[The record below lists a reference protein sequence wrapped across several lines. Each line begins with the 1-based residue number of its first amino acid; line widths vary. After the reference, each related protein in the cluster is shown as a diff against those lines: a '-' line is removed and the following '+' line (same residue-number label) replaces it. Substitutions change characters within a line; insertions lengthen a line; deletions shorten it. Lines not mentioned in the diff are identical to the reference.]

1 MLKILLGSQ
10 IGILSI
16 ITVVGALA
24 VVLGF
29 SFWMYRKS
37 LNKGD

>member
-1 MLKILLGSQ
+1 MLKVLFGSST
-10 IGILSI
+10 GVLSM
-16 ITVVGALA
+16 ITVAGALI

-37 LNKGD
+37 LKKGG

>member
-1 MLKILLGSQ
+1 VLKILLGSQ

>member
-1 MLKILLGSQ
+1 MLKVLFGSQ
-10 IGILSI
+10 TGILSI
-16 ITVVGALA
+16 ITVLGALA

-37 LNKGD
+37 LKKSD

>member
-1 MLKILLGSQ
+1 MLKVLFGSST
-10 IGILSI
+10 GILSI
-16 ITVVGALA
+16 ITVAGALA

-37 LNKGD
+37 LNRGN

>member
-1 MLKILLGSQ
+1 MLKVLLGSQ
-10 IGILSI
+10 TGILSI

-29 SFWMYRKS
+29 SFWMYRNTLK
-37 LNKGD
+37 K

>member
-1 MLKILLGSQ
+1 MLKVLFGSQ
-10 IGILSI
+10 TGILSI

-37 LNKGD
+37 LRKGE